1 MKRFLCR
8 GIFSV
13 FVWLNYLINKR
24 HFSSFIFNIF
34 FLLFRISRLFSPI
47 VGRVI
52 NELNIV
58 NQIKWKFTQRLI
70 CIYFSLSFSF
80 SLHPFSHTS
89 LPLSIWLLLF
99 LSLLTLSLFITCLDL
114 SSHMFLYTLS
124 QWRELCSS
132 SCYLVLYPLSFSLH
146 LCFRSFFLF
155 LNLFWLNT
163 LFPPSPVCVPFVSLF
178 CFVLAFS
185 LYSCHPTSLSSS
197 FSLFVLALHLFTWFL
212 LFLSFSLFLLLS
224 CSLSPSL
231 SLHHFIC
238 SCIPSFYI
246 ISFFSLFLI
255 SHFIFVMLPLSLSV
269 LTHPLFT
276 LFPLFFLFFNPSCIF

>member
-132 SCYLVLYPLSFSLH
+132 SRYLVLYPLSFSLH

-163 LFPPSPVCVPFVSLF
+163 LSSFTCLCAFCFSILLCSCFLSLFLSSHLSLFIFFSICSCTPSFYMISFVSLF
-178 CFVLAFS
+178 
-185 LYSCHPTSLSSS
+185 
-197 FSLFVLALHLFTWFL
+197 L
-212 LFLSFSLFLLLS
+212 LIL
-224 CSLSPSL
+224 
-231 SLHHFIC
+231 
-238 SCIPSFYI
+238 I
-246 ISFFSLFLI
+246 I
-255 SHFIFVMLPLSLSV
+255 VMLPLSLS
-269 LTHPLFT
+269 LSSSLYLFLHS
-276 LFPLFFLFFNPSCIF
+276 LFLHHFFFLFILDFSLYFCHASSLSLCSYTPSFYIISSFFLVF